1 MHRTTASD
9 LRSAPCVVIAAFH
22 VAVLQERRHGG
33 DAQGGGRTKDVA
45 RHCQKCFRCG
55 RGKPACPG

>member
-45 RHCQKCFRCG
+45 RHCQKCF
-55 RGKPACPG
+55 